1 MDGVAFEMHLPILP
15 PLGRSPWKIGLFPPD
30 CAVVQGWL
38 NGAVRA
44 IHPTKQ
50 LLLDTTVSLI
60 DEFGPQGFTVDNL
73 LDASGISKGSLYHHF
88 EDFHDVIE
96 QAQVLRF
103 SRYVDEDI
111 RILTGLLSS
120 ASSREDLGLRFTE
133 VIMAGSSPERA
144 AARADRASIVG
155 LTRHSKKFADSLAVE
170 QQRLT
175 DALADVAREMQERAW
190 IRRDLDVNAL
200 ATFVQAYSFGL
211 VLNDVTEKPI
221 SAAQWATFIGM
232 ILSNT
237 L

>member
-1 MDGVAFEMHLPILP
+1 M
-15 PLGRSPWKIGLFPPD
+15 
-30 CAVVQGWL
+30 
-38 NGAVRA
+38 RA

-50 LLLDTTVSLI
+50 LLLDTAVGLI

-88 EDFHDVIE
+88 EDFNDTIE

-111 RILTGLLSS
+111 RILTGVLSQ
-120 ASSREDLGLRFTE
+120 ATSREDLGLRFGS
-133 VIMAGSSPERA
+133 VIRAGSSPERA
-144 AARADRASIVG
+144 AARADRATIVG
-155 LTRHSKKFADSLAVE
+155 LARHSKKFADALAVE

-190 IRRDLDVNAL
+190 IRRDLDVRVL
-200 ATFVQAYSFGL
+200 ATFVQAYSLGL
-211 VLNDVTEKPI
+211 VLNDVTEKPVT
-221 SAAQWATFIGM
+221 SDQWADFVAM